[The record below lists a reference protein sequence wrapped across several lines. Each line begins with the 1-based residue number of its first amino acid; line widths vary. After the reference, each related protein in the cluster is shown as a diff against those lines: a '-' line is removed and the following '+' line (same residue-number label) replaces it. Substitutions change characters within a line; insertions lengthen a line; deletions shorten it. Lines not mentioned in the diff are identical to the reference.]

1 MVKFN
6 GILSGVLGLIL
17 AGLMAFFG
25 IKSAQRKKKKL
36 KKEENL
42 RKQYQKNAVKLQI
55 YDEKSREIEK
65 KLKDMKEEE
74 PSEVIA
80 NIVDNNNARL

>member
-17 AGLMAFFG
+17 AGLAAFLG
-25 IKSAQRKKKKL
+25 IKRAQKTKKKL

-42 RKQYQKNAVKLQI
+42 RKQYQKNMVKLQK
-55 YDEKSREIEK
+55 YDEKSRKIEK
-65 KLKDMKEEE
+65 DLKELKEENPDE
-74 PSEVIA
+74 TIDNLIS
-80 NIVDNNNARL
+80 NNNSRL